1 LLAFVIAEEVPHSVR
16 RNLASDELL
25 ALDVVSLA
33 VLVRD
38 GIDAAVVCAA
48 DHLGIVAEPAEHLGH
63 PFFSWRE
70 TCP

>member
-1 LLAFVIAEEVPHSVR
+1 
-16 RNLASDELL
+16 
-25 ALDVVSLA
+25 
-33 VLVRD
+33 VRD